1 MPVPR
6 IPIAPDVVS
15 ILAATSGLA
24 ISRERAGELAPH
36 LESVLEATG
45 RLRDVDVTPYEPA
58 LIFMLPRRQDPDA
71 G

>member
-24 ISRERAGELAPH
+24 MSRERAGELAPH

-45 RLRDVDVTPYEPA
+45 RLRDVDVTLYEPA
-58 LIFMLPRRQDPDA
+58 LIFPRLRHQDPDA